1 VALVMPMGNGLAVLD
16 YLNYRGLRAGQ
27 SYGNYPDGQPVYRR
41 VFHYPTPGTTN
52 NPALAPVP
60 VFINEWMADNRSAV
74 ADPADGNF
82 EDWFEL
88 YNAGDTAVDLSGYF
102 LTDNLNNPL
111 QFRIPNGWVIPP
123 QGYLVVWA
131 DNESGQN
138 VVGGTNLHVNFALNR
153 NGEAIGL
160 FAPDGTRVDAVEFGL
175 QPPNLSS
182 GRYPD
187 GETGIYVLTEP
198 TPGAPNAALPGDNRR
213 PIIEDVPTQVL
224 IAGQELALDLTAF
237 DLDWP
242 PQTLTFLPPVNAP
255 LGLALSPA
263 GQLRWQPLPSQA
275 GVYDLCVRVR
285 DDGIPNLTATNCFT
299 IIVHAPPQFRD
310 SAWDAHNGSLTLR
323 WSAIPGKMYQLEA
336 SESLSAPH
344 WQPVGAPV
352 TATENHLEMQVYPP
366 VGGQRYYRVKV
377 Y

>member
-1 VALVMPMGNGLAVLD
+1 M
-16 YLNYRGLRAGQ
+16 
-27 SYGNYPDGQPVYRR
+27 
-41 VFHYPTPGTTN
+41 
-52 NPALAPVP
+52 
-60 VFINEWMADNRSAV
+60 

-88 YNAGDTAVDLSGYF
+88 YNAGDTSVDLSGYF

-187 GETGIYVLTEP
+187 GETGIYGLTEP

-213 PIIEDVPTQVL
+213 PIIEDVPPQEL

-275 GVYDLCVRVR
+275 GVYDLCIRVR
-285 DDGIPNLTATNCFT
+285 DDGTPNLTATNCFT
-299 IIVHAPPQFRD
+299 IIVHAPPQFHD
-310 SAWDAHNGSLTLR
+310 STWDAHSGSLTLR
-323 WSAIPGKMYQLEA
+323 WSAITGKRYQLEA
-336 SESLSAPH
+336 SDSLSAPH

-366 VGGQRYYRVKV
+366 AGGQRYYRVKV